1 MTESQK
7 TRFVDGLRVTPLH
20 LNHTQSTAEQAVRD
34 LRGVVGFGKVGYGFR
49 LVLSDDGAQVT
60 LSPGLGFAPGGLR
73 LALAEGVAL
82 TVPDGPG
89 GPFSVVLRA
98 ETHAEPSARL
108 GDAPTVIYGDTT
120 VEVSA

>member
-73 LALAEGVAL
+73 LALDEGVAL
-82 TVPDGPG
+82 TIPDGA
-89 GPFSVVLRA
+89 GPFSVVLHA
-98 ETHAEPSARL
+98 ENHDEPSARL
-108 GDAPTVIYGDTT
+108 GDEPTVIYG
-120 VEVSA
+120 